1 MKIYIQT
8 IRKNKSIRKIFN
20 FLKLFFHYLSR
31 KFNSKKRNNS
41 KINFVVEKA
50 NWSIKWDGIYMKKS
64 LNKKYGENLIE
75 LSNIP
80 LINSKKKV
88 IHFGSQYMWVD
99 WSGFISTRNK
109 YVVSFFHGKYE
120 DGTTASKHLDDF
132 IETKDSLYR
141 VITASTLILKRLK
154 NWGIPNSKLTLI
166 PIGVDTNLFSVP
178 SITKKKRIRK
188 KLGFK
193 DHEIVIGSFQKDGI
207 GWSDGNLPKYIKG
220 PDLFINSVDLISKE
234 FPVVVLLTGPARGY
248 VKNQLKDRRIKF
260 KHIFLNC
267 YEEIVDYYHAL
278 DLYIISSREE
288 GGPKGIVES
297 MASGVPLVSTNV
309 GMASDFLVD
318 NINGALVQSFEPEE
332 IAKKSIKILSN
343 QSKDNLIKQAR
354 SDVMK
359 ADWKVVADMHW
370 EKVYLPALKELSEK

>member
-1 MKIYIQT
+1 MKISIQT
-8 IRKNKSIRKIFN
+8 IIKNKLIRRIFN
-20 FLKLFFHYLSR
+20 FLRLFFHYLLR
-31 KFNSKKRNNS
+31 KFDSKKINNP

-50 NWSIKWDGIYMKKS
+50 NWSIKWDGIYMRKS
-64 LNKKYGENLIE
+64 LNQKYGEELVE
-75 LSNIP
+75 LSKIP

-99 WSGFISTRNK
+99 WSKLIPTRNK

-120 DGTTASKHLDDF
+120 DGKTTSKF
-132 IETKDSLYR
+132 IDEFIKTEASLYR
-141 VITASTLILKRLK
+141 VITASTLIYKRLR
-154 NWGIPNSKLTLI
+154 NWGIPNSKLTII
-166 PIGVDTNLFSVP
+166 PIGVDTDSFSVP
-178 SITKKKRIRK
+178 SINKKNSIRK
-188 KLGFK
+188 KLGFH

-207 GWSDGNLPKYIKG
+207 GWSDGDSPKHIKG
-220 PDLFINSVDLISKE
+220 PDLFVNSVDLISKE
-234 FPVVVLLTGPARGY
+234 FPVAVLLTGPARGY
-248 VKNQLKDRRIKF
+248 VKNQLKDRGIKF
-260 KHIFLNC
+260 KHIYLNF

-309 GMASDFLVD
+309 GMASDFIVD
-318 NINGALVQSFEPEE
+318 NMNGGLVQSFEPEE
-332 IAKKSIKILSN
+332 IAKKSIKILSS

-354 SDVMK
+354 LDVMK

-370 EKVYLPALKELSEK
+370 KKVYLPAIRELNEK